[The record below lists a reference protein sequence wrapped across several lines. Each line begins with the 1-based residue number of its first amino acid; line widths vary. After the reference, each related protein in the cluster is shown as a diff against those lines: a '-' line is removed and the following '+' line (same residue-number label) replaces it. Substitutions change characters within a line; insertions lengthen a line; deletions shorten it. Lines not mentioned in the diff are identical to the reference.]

1 MEQTIRDKILEI
13 KKSVRLAMNGVVS
26 SLQRKQGLDYK
37 INFGVEIPRLKEIA
51 SHTPKERNLALA
63 LWNENIRECKMLA
76 IFLMPSEEFTADDA
90 QEWIASTPF
99 TEIADQLSMHL
110 LRRLEGA
117 ATLSL
122 EWIESSRALFPYCG
136 FLTLSHLFR
145 EGSPLSADD
154 EQRYLKATAD
164 ILSGSHGNKVLQNCA
179 YTSLQRY
186 SSIDENCHKKA
197 MAHSALQHIFI

>member
-1 MEQTIRDKILEI
+1 MEQAIRDKILEI
-13 KKSVRLAMNGVVS
+13 KKSVRLSMNGVVS

-51 SHTPKERNLALA
+51 SHTPKERNLAIA

-76 IFLMPSEEFTADDA
+76 IFLMPADEFTANDA
-90 QEWIASTPF
+90 QEWIGRTPF
-99 TEIADQLSMHL
+99 TEVADHLSMHL
-110 LRRLEGA
+110 LRHLDNA
-117 ATLSL
+117 VALSL
-122 EWIESSRALFPYCG
+122 QWIEHDEALFPYCG

-145 EGSPLSADD
+145 DGIHLNEADEKHYLQAVADALSDV
-154 EQRYLKATAD
+154 K
-164 ILSGSHGNKVLQNCA
+164 GNKTLQNSA

-186 SSIDENCHKKA
+186 CNIDDNCHKKA